1 MAAFDLALARVQQGS
16 ADLLVPGHINQLALQ
31 RGVKFRNTT
40 LTPGRTLQLF
50 VQQIAYGNVS
60 CGSVR
65 HLAGEEFTDAAW
77 CQARA
82 RLPLEVIQDLPH
94 SIVEVAR
101 QQSQAAAA
109 QSADARFHGQRV
121 FVIDGTSDSMPDT
134 PELRAHYGVSSE
146 CRDGLGFPISHLL
159 MVMDQHNGLIIDCVD
174 SPLNTSDLSQTP
186 PMHRHLAP
194 GDILL
199 ADIAFAGGAHLALI
213 LQAHLPAVRPMHH
226 RRIVDFSPHRE
237 HAHPRRGK
245 AVNRRGKPRSR
256 VVKTL
261 GTDDQ
266 LVEYFKPR
274 EKPAWMSA
282 EPWAA
287 LPESILLREIRRTV
301 TRPGFR
307 PICVTIVTT
316 LLDPEKYPAEK
327 LVELRLRRG
336 LLETN
341 FRHLKITLGM
351 DVLKCKT
358 LAGIR
363 KERWIFIIV
372 YNLIRRA
379 MVRAARRQGVN
390 IHRLSFADALA
401 WLRWGDLEAAVEL
414 VVNPVR
420 GPRWEPRV
428 IKRGKKE
435 FPYMTKP
442 RAVLKLELR
451 EKYCVTN

>member
-1 MAAFDLALARVQQGS
+1 MAAFDLALSRVQQGT
-16 ADLLVPGHINQLALQ
+16 DDFLLPARINQLARQ
-31 RGVKFRNTT
+31 RGVTFRKTT

-50 VQQIAYGNVS
+50 VQQIAHGNVS
-60 CGSVR
+60 CWSVR

-82 RLPLEVIQDLPH
+82 RLPLEVIQDLHH

-101 QQSQAAAA
+101 RQSPAAEA
-109 QSADARFHGQRV
+109 QDPDARWHGHRV
-121 FVIDGTSDSMPDT
+121 FMIDGTSDSMPDT

-159 MVMDQHNGLIIDCVD
+159 MVMDHHNGVIIDCVD

-186 PMHRHLAP
+186 PMHRHLAE

-199 ADIAFAGGAHLALI
+199 ADVAFAGWAHLALI
-213 LQAHLPAVRPMHH
+213 LQAHLHAVMPVHH
-226 RRIVDFSPHRE
+226 RRIVDFSPRRE

-245 AVNRRGKPRSR
+245 AAKRRGKPRSR

-266 LVEYFKPR
+266 LVEYLKPAN
-274 EKPAWMSA
+274 KPAWMS
-282 EPWAA
+282 EEQWAV

-301 TRPGFR
+301 ARPGFR

-316 LLDPEKYPAEK
+316 LLDPEKYPAEG
-327 LVELRLRRG
+327 LVDLRLTRWMI
-336 LLETN
+336 ETN

-372 YNLIRRA
+372 YNLIRLA
-379 MVRAARRQGVN
+379 MLRAARRQGINV
-390 IHRLSFADALA
+390 HRLSFADTLA
-401 WLRWGDLEAAVEL
+401 WLRLGDLEVAVEL
-414 VVNPVR
+414 VVNPLR
-420 GPRWEPRV
+420 PARMEPRAL
-428 IKRGKKE
+428 KRTKKE

-442 RAVLKLELR
+442 RAVLKMELR
-451 EKYCVTN
+451 EKYGVTT